1 MSPLPALLSHL
12 RKGPAGLRL
21 GLSAAFGLILG
32 LALVPRQPQPE
43 DPHAP
48 PPQLI
53 FLGQTLPSDDSAAE
67 RALALLRARVAGK
80 LSLQLDG
87 DAREVSYADLGVAID
102 TVRLQQLIQDSRD
115 ATSPLRRTRRRLAQT
130 GPIALPAT
138 LVFDEQRTLATL
150 QRFKDELDRPALPA
164 RIDIEQ
170 HKVVAEQ
177 VGRTLDADAS
187 LGAISRALEVGATSV
202 TAVFQKLKP
211 QRVAAGLSQVRYDS
225 TIAYFETPY
234 DRSERSQARTFNLR
248 HAAEKLD
255 GLVLF
260 PGQEFDFNATVGPR
274 DEAHGYQVAK
284 VIAEGELVDGIGGG
298 TCQISGTLHAAV
310 FFAGLDI
317 LERYPHTRPSSYM
330 KMGLDAAV
338 AYPTM
343 NFRFRNSSSLPIV
356 IHETVTGGV
365 VRAEIRGAQ
374 VGPAVT
380 LIRRIESST
389 NYDELER
396 ADNRVPFGK
405 RVLLQRGVP
414 GFKLKRYRVVRDEQ
428 YGVRDMWRDT
438 YPPTSQIVLVGQKHD
453 SKPTD
458 MPHSDIHPE
467 YLADELLVLTKQRE
481 TPDEPTRFS
490 ERRDPGR
497 FGEKGWTKAAGM
509 PFFESKP

>member
-1 MSPLPALLSHL
+1 
-12 RKGPAGLRL
+12 
-21 GLSAAFGLILG
+21 
-32 LALVPRQPQPE
+32 
-43 DPHAP
+43 
-48 PPQLI
+48 
-53 FLGQTLPSDDSAAE
+53 
-67 RALALLRARVAGK
+67 
-80 LSLQLDG
+80 
-87 DAREVSYADLGVAID
+87 
-102 TVRLQQLIQDSRD
+102 
-115 ATSPLRRTRRRLAQT
+115 
-130 GPIALPAT
+130 
-138 LVFDEQRTLATL
+138 
-150 QRFKDELDRPALPA
+150 
-164 RIDIEQ
+164 
-170 HKVVAEQ
+170 
-177 VGRTLDADAS
+177 
-187 LGAISRALEVGATSV
+187 
-202 TAVFQKLKP
+202 
-211 QRVAAGLSQVRYDS
+211 
-225 TIAYFETPY
+225 
-234 DRSERSQARTFNLR
+234 
-248 HAAEKLD
+248 
-255 GLVLF
+255 LVLF

-438 YPPTSQIVLVGQKHD
+438 YPPTSQIVLVGQTTRIRRICRTRI
-453 SKPTD
+453 SIRSIWPMNCWCSPSNGRLPTS
-458 MPHSDIHPE
+458 PRAS
-467 YLADELLVLTKQRE
+467 ANGA
-481 TPDEPTRFS
+481 TRVAS
-490 ERRDPGR
+490 AKRVGLRPRGCPSSRANLE
-497 FGEKGWTKAAGM
+497 AANAG
-509 PFFESKP
+509 PSAAFAICPKKLG